1 MTQFGT
7 FKQVKTAWR
16 CSGEGKDVI
25 LLHGWGQNMLMMSR
39 IEEHLKEQFRVWNFD
54 FPGFGESDQPPAL
67 ALMMSVSVP
76 APQYMPPV
84 SLSRPIPLKSG

>member
-39 IEEHLKEQFRVWNFD
+39 IEEHLKEQFRV
-54 FPGFGESDQPPAL
+54 
-67 ALMMSVSVP
+67 
-76 APQYMPPV
+76 
-84 SLSRPIPLKSG
+84 

>member
-25 LLHGWGQNMLMMSR
+25 LLHGWCQNMLMMSR
-39 IEEHLKEQFRVWNFD
+39 IEEHLQAQFRVWTFD
-54 FPGFGESDQPPAL
+54 FPGFGESDQPP
-67 ALMMSVSVP
+67 VP
-76 APQYMPPV
+76 WGVPDYV
-84 SLSRPIPLKSG
+84 EFGSRIRF